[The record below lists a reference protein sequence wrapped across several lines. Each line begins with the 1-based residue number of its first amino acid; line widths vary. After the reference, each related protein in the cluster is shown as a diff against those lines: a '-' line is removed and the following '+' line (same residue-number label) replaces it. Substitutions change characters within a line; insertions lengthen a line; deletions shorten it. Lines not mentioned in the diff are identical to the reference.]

1 MVTAAVRAYDQLR
14 ADILRGVFQEGSH
27 LSEDRLARLLG
38 CSRTPVREALRRL
51 SAEGLVELLP
61 HRGAR
66 VVDWS
71 QENLEE
77 VFRLRAMLES
87 YGASLAA
94 QAMEREDVAH
104 LYKLVDRM
112 EEVAGEVG
120 ESNRAELAQLDVE
133 FHHRVLVGGG
143 SRRLLEAH
151 ARVVQVPLHHR
162 VMREYTAD
170 QLSQRMRHH
179 RELAHAIELGDPDW
193 AAAVMRSHI
202 LSALNILLT
211 GD

>member
-1 MVTAAVRAYDQLR
+1 MVTAAVRAYDELR
-14 ADILRGVFQEGSH
+14 TAVLQGAYAEGSH
-27 LSEDRLARLLG
+27 LSEDMLARSLG

-61 HRGAR
+61 NRGAR

-87 YGASLAA
+87 YGAFLAA
-94 QAMEREDVAH
+94 QAMEREDIAR

-112 EEVAGEVG
+112 DEVALDVG
-120 ESNRAELAQLDVE
+120 ESSRARLAQLDVD

-143 SRRLLEAH
+143 SRRLLDAH

-162 VMREYTAD
+162 VMREYTID
-170 QLSQRMRHH
+170 QLSQRMQHH
-179 RELAHAIELGDPDW
+179 RELARAIDLGDPDW

-202 LSALNILLT
+202 LSALNILLA
-211 GD
+211 DQ